1 MGGWKLIGSKIQRG
15 ENISRFY
22 ENERHD
28 LSRLLC
34 VAQRRELKALNEEI
48 PKTPKT
54 DFPCNPNLNLIIRE
68 KKGSC
73 QELSGVDVCAK
84 DTHSDK
90 ITMEAAVLPVFP
102 GFYDFSKI
110 SATVLRR

>member
-1 MGGWKLIGSKIQRG
+1 MPIGG
-15 ENISRFY
+15 EISRFA
-22 ENERHD
+22 ENGRHD
-28 LSRLLC
+28 LRCMLKE
-34 VAQRRELKALNEEI
+34 ELNSSQALNEEI

-73 QELSGVDVCAK
+73 QELSRVDVCPK
-84 DTHSDK
+84 DTHPDK
-90 ITMEAAVLPVFP
+90 ITMEAVWLPAFR